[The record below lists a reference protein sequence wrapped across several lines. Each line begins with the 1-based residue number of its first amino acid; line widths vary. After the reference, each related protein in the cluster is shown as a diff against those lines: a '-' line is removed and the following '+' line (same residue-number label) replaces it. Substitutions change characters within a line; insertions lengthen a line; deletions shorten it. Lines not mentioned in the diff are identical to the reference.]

1 MVQRLPK
8 RHQQRGAVA
17 VMTGLLLMLVL
28 IPVSGLVLD
37 LGHLYIVKTELQNLA
52 DAAAL
57 AGGKDLDNSDAGLNK
72 AVASGK
78 AIALKNRYDF
88 GSALTLQDA
97 NFRFAASPD
106 GPWYTLAQSIGN
118 ATGRT
123 FVEVDTRT
131 DGAGG
136 DVTKM
141 QAVNTWL
148 MRILGA
154 SASTTHTYSRAVAGR
169 FVNTVTPI
177 GICAIDPTRR
187 TANYDYSSFTEIVE
201 YGFRRGMSYNV
212 FELGSLGG
220 ASSDPYQINP
230 VNAPPNACNPS
241 NSSTNTVAPFM
252 CVGNSAVLPTGI
264 GQVYT
269 NTGVSATLDKAL
281 NSRFNDYSG
290 GSQCDPA
297 TAPPDVNIK
306 EFDCVGSNPCAGV
319 SAVTAPTT
327 WQDSNTLNTA
337 LPNQQSVSTITS
349 GSLKTPAYSLPFE
362 ASALDSTKVWP
373 STVGAAS
380 RVTSA
385 TLADYP
391 HTGVL
396 WSYTPAIQSDGT
408 TAITPAQANGTI
420 GTNTL
425 GTDKL
430 MYGLKGSATDY
441 IDATNYPTSVGAGFT
456 SQYAAPYNQASGPT
470 FQAPAG
476 RAGVEN
482 RRILNIVLIDCRT
495 PPVGSGAC
503 GVMNAVGIGKFFMQK
518 KANFGG
524 SPSLLNVEFTGL
536 VEPVPT
542 SEVKLY
548 K

>member
-1 MVQRLPK
+1 MVRHPPK
-8 RHQQRGAVA
+8 HHQQRGAVA
-17 VMTGLLLMLVL
+17 VMSGLLLMLVL

-52 DAAAL
+52 DASAL
-57 AGGKDLDNSDAGLNK
+57 AAGKDLDNSDAGLSK
-72 AVASGK
+72 AVVSGK
-78 AIALKNRYDF
+78 ALALKNRYDF
-88 GSALTLQDA
+88 GSTLTLQDA

-106 GPWYTLAQSIGN
+106 GPWYTLAESLGN

-123 FVEVDTRT
+123 FVEVDTR
-131 DGAGG
+131 AGG
-136 DVTKM
+136 SGGTA
-141 QAVNTWL
+141 QTINTWL
-148 MRILGA
+148 MRIAGNN
-154 SASTTHTYSRAVAGR
+154 STSTYGWAVAGR

-187 TANYDYSSFTEIVE
+187 TDSYNYGSFTEIVE

-230 VNAPPNACNPS
+230 VNSPPNACNPA
-241 NSSTNTVAPFM
+241 NSATNTVAPFM
-252 CVGNSAVLPTGI
+252 CVGNSAVLPTGV

-297 TAPPDVNIK
+297 SAPPDINIR
-306 EFDCVGSNPCAGV
+306 EFDCVGANPCAGAG
-319 SAVTAPTT
+319 AVTAPTT
-327 WQDSNTLNTA
+327 WQDSNTLNTTF
-337 LPNQQSVSTITS
+337 PNQQSVNTVSS
-349 GSLKTPAYSLPFE
+349 GSLKTPQYALPFE
-362 ASALDSTKVWP
+362 ATAVAPAKVWP
-373 STVGAAS
+373 STVSATS
-380 RVTSA
+380 RVTA
-385 TLADYP
+385 QADYP
-391 HTGVL
+391 HHGVM
-396 WSYTPAIQSDGT
+396 WSYTPALQADGS
-408 TAITPAQANGTI
+408 TAITPAQANGTS
-420 GTNTL
+420 GSS
-425 GTDKL
+425 K
-430 MYGLKGSATDY
+430 MYGALGGATDY
-441 IDATNYPTSVGAGFT
+441 IDAANYPTSVGAGFT

-470 FQAPAG
+470 FEAPTG

-518 KANFGG
+518 K
-524 SPSLLNVEFTGL
+524 
-536 VEPVPT
+536 PT
-542 SEVKLY
+542 SAARHRS
-548 K
+548 

>member
-8 RHQQRGAVA
+8 HRQQRGSVA

-52 DAAAL
+52 DASAL
-57 AGGKDLDNSDAGLNK
+57 AAGKDLDNTDSGLNK

-88 GSALTLQDA
+88 GSTMTLQDN

-106 GPWYTLAQSIGN
+106 GPWYTLAESLGN
-118 ATGRT
+118 AAGRT
-123 FVEVDTRT
+123 FVEVDTRV
-131 DGAGG
+131 GG
-136 DVTKM
+136 SGGTA
-141 QAVNTWL
+141 QSINTWL
-148 MRILGA
+148 MRVAGKT
-154 SASTTHTYSRAVAGR
+154 STSTYSRAVAGR

-177 GICAIDPTRR
+177 GICAIDPTTR
-187 TANYDYSSFTEIVE
+187 TANYNYGSFTEIVE

-230 VNAPPNACNPS
+230 VNSPPNSCNPS
-241 NSSTNTVAPFM
+241 NSATNTVAPFM
-252 CVGNSAVLPTGI
+252 CVGNSAVLPTGV

-290 GSQCDPA
+290 GSQCDPS
-297 TAPPDVNIK
+297 TAPPDINIK
-306 EFDCVGSNPCAGV
+306 EFDCVGGNPCAGPT
-319 SAVTAPTT
+319 AVTAPTT

-337 LPNQQSVSTITS
+337 LPSQQSVSTWLNPS
-349 GSLKTPAYSLPFE
+349 GAYTPKYALPRE
-362 ASALDSTKVWP
+362 VTTNIWP
-373 STVGAAS
+373 SSSYTRGGAAGQF
-380 RVTSA
+380 
-385 TLADYP
+385 ADYP
-391 HTGVL
+391 GHGVL
-396 WSYTPAIQSDGT
+396 WSYTPAVQADGT
-408 TAITPAQANGTI
+408 TAITPAQANSTI

-441 IDATNYPTSVGAGFT
+441 IDAANYPTAVGAGFT

-476 RAGVEN
+476 RTGTEN

-524 SPSLLNVEFTGL
+524 SPSQLNVEFTGL

>member
-1 MVQRLPK
+1 MAQRTL
-8 RHQQRGAVA
+8 RHHQQSGAVA
-17 VMTGLLLMLVL
+17 VMSGLLLMLVL

-52 DAAAL
+52 DASAL
-57 AGGKDLDNSDAGLNK
+57 AAGKDLDNSDAGLNK

-78 AIALKNRYDF
+78 AVALKNRYDF
-88 GSALTLQDA
+88 GSTLTLQND

-106 GPWYTLAQSIGN
+106 GPWYTLAESLGN

-123 FVEVDTRT
+123 FVEVDTRLDHT
-131 DGAGG
+131 SA
-136 DVTKM
+136 TA
-141 QAVNTWL
+141 QSINTWL
-148 MRILGA
+148 MRIAGDNNT
-154 SASTTHTYSRAVAGR
+154 STFGWAVAGR
-169 FVNTVTPI
+169 YVNTVTPI

-187 TANYDYSSFTEIVE
+187 TDSYNYGSFNEIVE

-252 CVGNSAVLPTGI
+252 CVGNSAVLPTGV

-297 TAPPDVNIK
+297 SAPPDINIK
-306 EFDCVGSNPCAGV
+306 EFDCVGGNPCAGPT
-319 SAVTAPTT
+319 AVTAPTT
-327 WQDSNTLNTA
+327 WQDSNAANTA
-337 LPNQQSVSTITS
+337 LPNQQSVTTITS
-349 GSLKTPAYSLPFE
+349 GSLKTPKYALPFE
-362 ASALDSTKVWP
+362 ATAVDATKVWP
-373 STVGAAS
+373 STVSATS
-380 RVTSA
+380 RVTTQA
-385 TLADYP
+385 TYP
-391 HTGVL
+391 QHGVM
-396 WSYTPAIQSDGT
+396 WSYMPAIQADGT

-420 GTNTL
+420 GTNTP

-430 MYGLKGSATDY
+430 MYGPTGSATDY
-441 IDATNYPTSVGAGFT
+441 IDAANYPVSVGAGFT

-476 RAGVEN
+476 RTGVEN

>member
-8 RHQQRGAVA
+8 HRRQRGSVA

-52 DAAAL
+52 DASAL
-57 AGGKDLDNSDAGLNK
+57 AAGKDLDNTDAGLNK

-78 AIALKNRYDF
+78 AIALKNRYNF
-88 GSALTLQDA
+88 GSTMTLLDE

-106 GPWYTLAQSIGN
+106 GPWYTLAESLGN
-118 ATGRT
+118 AAGRT
-123 FVEVDTRT
+123 FVEVDTRSNGRT
-131 DGAGG
+131 
-136 DVTKM
+136 TP
-141 QAVNTWL
+141 QTINTWL
-148 MRILGA
+148 MRVAGKT
-154 SASTTHTYSRAVAGR
+154 STETFSRAVAGR

-187 TANYDYSSFTEIVE
+187 TANYDYGSFTEIVE

-230 VNAPPNACNPS
+230 VNSPPNSCNPS
-241 NSSTNTVAPFM
+241 NSATNTVAPFM
-252 CVGNSAVLPTGI
+252 CVGNSAVLPTGV

-290 GSQCDPA
+290 GSQCDPS
-297 TAPPDVNIK
+297 TAPPDINIK
-306 EFDCVGSNPCAGV
+306 EFDCVGGNPCAGPT
-319 SAVTAPTT
+319 AVTAPTT
-327 WQDSNTLNTA
+327 WQDSNTLNTS

-349 GSLKTPAYSLPFE
+349 GSLKTPGYSLPFE
-362 ASALDSTKVWP
+362 ASAVNSSQVWP
-373 STVGAAS
+373 STVSATS
-380 RVTSA
+380 RVTST

-391 HTGVL
+391 HNGVL
-396 WSYTPAIQSDGT
+396 WSYTPAVQADGT

-441 IDATNYPTSVGAGFT
+441 IDAANYPTAVGAGFT

-476 RAGVEN
+476 RTGTEN

>member
-1 MVQRLPK
+1 MVRHPPK
-8 RHQQRGAVA
+8 HHQQRGAVA
-17 VMTGLLLMLVL
+17 VMSGLLLMLVL

-52 DAAAL
+52 DASAL
-57 AGGKDLDNSDAGLNK
+57 AAGKDLDNSDAGLSK
-72 AVASGK
+72 AVVSGK
-78 AIALKNRYDF
+78 ALALKNRYDF
-88 GSALTLQDA
+88 GSTLTLQDA

-106 GPWYTLAQSIGN
+106 GPWYTLAESLGN

-123 FVEVDTRT
+123 FVEVDTR
-131 DGAGG
+131 AGG
-136 DVTKM
+136 SGGTA
-141 QAVNTWL
+141 QTINTWL
-148 MRILGA
+148 MRIAGNN
-154 SASTTHTYSRAVAGR
+154 STSTYGWAVAGR

-187 TANYDYSSFTEIVE
+187 TDSYNYGSFTEIVE

-230 VNAPPNACNPS
+230 VNSPPNACNPA
-241 NSSTNTVAPFM
+241 NSATNTVAPFM
-252 CVGNSAVLPTGI
+252 CVGNSAVLPTGV

-297 TAPPDVNIK
+297 SAPPDINIR
-306 EFDCVGSNPCAGV
+306 EFDCVGANPCAGAG
-319 SAVTAPTT
+319 AVTAPTT
-327 WQDSNTLNTA
+327 WQDSNTLNTTF
-337 LPNQQSVSTITS
+337 PNQQSVNTVSS
-349 GSLKTPAYSLPFE
+349 GSLKTPQYALPFE
-362 ASALDSTKVWP
+362 ATAVAPAKVWP
-373 STVGAAS
+373 STVSATS
-380 RVTSA
+380 RVTA
-385 TLADYP
+385 QADYP
-391 HTGVL
+391 HHGVM
-396 WSYTPAIQSDGT
+396 WSYTPALQADGS
-408 TAITPAQANGTI
+408 TAITPAQANGTS
-420 GTNTL
+420 GSS
-425 GTDKL
+425 K
-430 MYGLKGSATDY
+430 MYGALGGATDY
-441 IDATNYPTSVGAGFT
+441 IDAANYPTSVGAGFT

-470 FQAPAG
+470 FEAPTG

-524 SPSLLNVEFTGL
+524 SPSQLNVEFTGL